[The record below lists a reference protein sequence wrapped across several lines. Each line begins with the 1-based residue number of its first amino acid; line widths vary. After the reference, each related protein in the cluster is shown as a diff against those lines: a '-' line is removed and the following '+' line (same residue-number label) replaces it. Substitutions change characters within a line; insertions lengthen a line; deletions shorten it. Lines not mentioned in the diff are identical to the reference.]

1 MTLPASIAAFLDAE
15 GVHYRIVAHAPAV
28 AQLAVASLLRD
39 RRGPLLVIHPAG
51 ERPDITELNRQ
62 LNRAFTA
69 PVAPDLPHGYADCE
83 ADAVPPLVGLHGCKG
98 IVDQRLY
105 AQEQVCFQGGN
116 GQMLV
121 VVSAH
126 GFRRLQRGAWQG
138 ERLSQPAP
146 ADEPP
151 PSHAAAPALR
161 QEVEGLQ
168 RLPAMPEMASRIL
181 QLRANPYAGTTDLA
195 RVVERDPSLTA
206 QVLRYARSPLYG
218 FGGRIESV
226 ADAILHVLG
235 WDLVLNLAL
244 GLSLGRG
251 LRLPR
256 AGPLGLDRYW
266 RDAVY
271 SATLAQGLARLLPQP
286 VKPGLAYLCGLLHDF
301 GLLVLGHLRPQEYA
315 RLQQARSLAPGASL
329 LVLEQQ
335 HCSASHSDL
344 GGCLLTAWK
353 LPDEV
358 RTVARA
364 HHEAYYQGMHAGYV
378 QLIQVVNALL
388 GAHGLG
394 EAVDAPSPQAL
405 HAALGLSEERA
416 RAVLDAVLAQ
426 GQDLDAMAGQLAA

>member
-1 MTLPASIAAFLDAE
+1 MTLPASIAAFLAAE
-15 GVHYRIVAHAPAV
+15 GVPYQLLTAAPVASQV
-28 AQLAVASLLRD
+28 AVASLLRD
-39 RRGPLLVIHPAG
+39 RYGPLLVIHPAN

-62 LNRAFTA
+62 LNREFTA
-69 PVAPDLPHGYADCE
+69 PATPDLPRACADCE
-83 ADAVPPLVGLHGCKG
+83 AGAVPPLVTLYGFRG
-98 IVDQRLY
+98 IVEQRLY

-116 GQMLV
+116 AHTR
-121 VVSAH
+121 VSVDVRD
-126 GFRRLQRGAWQG
+126 FRRLQRGAWQG
-138 ERLSQPAP
+138 ERLSQPVP
-146 ADEPP
+146 ADALPL
-151 PSHAAAPALR
+151 SRAAAPALQ

-168 RLPAMPEMASRIL
+168 RLPAMPELASRIL

-195 RVVERDPSLTA
+195 RVVERDPSLAA

-218 FGGRIESV
+218 FSGRIESV

-256 AGPLGLDRYW
+256 AGPLGLERYW

-315 RLQQARSLAPGASL
+315 CLQQARSSAPKVPL
-329 LVLEQQ
+329 LTLEQG
-335 HCSASHSDL
+335 HCSAPHTEL
-344 GGCLLTAWK
+344 GGWLLTAWQ

-364 HHEAYYQGMHAGYV
+364 HHEAHYQGMHAGYV

-388 GAHGLG
+388 GPHGLG
-394 EAVDAPSPQAL
+394 ETDDPSPQAL
-405 HAALGLSEERA
+405 YAALGLSGEHA
-416 RAVLDAVLAQ
+416 RAVLEGVLAQ
-426 GQDLDAMAGQLAA
+426 GQDLDVMAGQLAA